1 MMDAQQHLFGMM
13 AIAEEQQKAVKA
25 AIDGLAAEWAAV
37 AKERA
42 SMAQVLLAVNN
53 AAQGVRKA
61 AGEAIA
67 TSVAESLSGASKA
80 AAEALDEASKPV
92 IDRLSGVVK
101 AASNAEGRL
110 NGAVAAF
117 GWQWAM
123 VAGSTAAGAIAAVL
137 LAAWISVGWQRHQ
150 VESLSAEVAE
160 LKATAADLAKRG
172 ARAEFTACGD
182 KKRPCVRVD
191 NVKEG
196 YGNGRDYFVLK
207 GY

>member
-1 MMDAQQHLFGMM
+1 MDAEQQLFQMM
-13 AIAEEQQKAVKA
+13 TVLEDQQKAVQA
-25 AIDGLAAEWAAV
+25 AIQGLAAERAAV

-42 SMAQVLLAVNN
+42 SMAQVLAAVNN
-53 AAQGVRKA
+53 AAQGVRMA
-61 AGEAIA
+61 AGEAVA
-67 TSVAESLSGASKA
+67 SSVAESLSGASKA
-80 AAEALDEASKPV
+80 AAEALGEAAKPV

-117 GWQWAM
+117 GWKWAM
-123 VAGSTAAGAIAAVL
+123 VAGGAAAGGILTVL

-150 VESLSAEVAE
+150 VETLSEEVAE

-172 ARAEFTACGD
+172 GRATINVCGD
-182 KKRPCVRVD
+182 KKRLCVRVD
-191 NVKEG
+191 NSQNFGEG
-196 YGNGRDYFVLK
+196 QDYYVLK

>member
-1 MMDAQQHLFGMM
+1 MDAQQQLFGMM

-25 AIDGLAAEWAAV
+25 AIDGLAAERVAV

-42 SMAQVLLAVNN
+42 AMAQVLLAVNN

-61 AGEAIA
+61 AGEAVA
-67 TSVAESLSGASKA
+67 TLVAESLSGASKA
-80 AAEALDEASKPV
+80 AAEALGEASKPV
-92 IDRLSGVVK
+92 IDRLAGVVK

-117 GWQWAM
+117 GWKWAM
-123 VAGSTAAGAIAAVL
+123 VAGSTAAGAIAALL

-172 ARAEFTACGD
+172 GRIELTACGD
-182 KKRPCVRVD
+182 KKRLCTRVETD
-191 NVKEG
+191 TPFGKNS
-196 YGNGRDYFVLK
+196 DYFILK

>member
-1 MMDAQQHLFGMM
+1 MMDAQQQLFGMM

-25 AIDGLAAEWAAV
+25 AIDGLAAERAAV

-61 AGEAIA
+61 AGEAVA

-80 AAEALDEASKPV
+80 AAEALGEASKPV

-117 GWQWAM
+117 GWKWAM
-123 VAGSTAAGAIAAVL
+123 VAGSTAAGAIAALL

-172 ARAEFTACGD
+172 GRATINVCGD
-182 KKRPCVRVD
+182 KKRLCVRVD
-191 NVKEG
+191 NNQNYGEG
-196 YGNGRDYFVLK
+196 QDYYVLK